1 MRRTIFAPAI
11 DAANRSTYLDALAN
25 GSLMLADRSRAQ
37 GIEIFPG
44 ANALLREIISLADHI
59 ICLSIEEMQRIS
71 KCLGVLNKPFSLVR
85 NAADYGAF
93 GNTSPDWFASTYGI
107 KDFVLCV
114 GRIEARKNQAMLLY
128 SLRECNVPVVF
139 IGQAGEPDYE
149 QLCRALAPRGT
160 LFINQ
165 LNRNELASAYAA
177 ARVCVLASWAEGAS
191 LSNLEAAAARCPLV
205 VSNRASEFE
214 YFGDGVRYCNPANWR
229 SIAEA
234 VINAMASFDAEKG
247 KREEL
252 RNRLM
257 STCTWEAAAGATVS
271 AYRKVIVE

>member
-1 MRRTIFAPAI
+1 M
-11 DAANRSTYLDALAN
+11 
-25 GSLMLADRSRAQ
+25 
-37 GIEIFPG
+37 
-44 ANALLREIISLADHI
+44 LREIVSLADHI
-59 ICLSIEEMQRIS
+59 VCLSIEEMQRIS
-71 KCLGVLNKPFSLVR
+71 KGLGVLNKPFSLVR

-93 GNTSPDWFASTYGI
+93 GNASPDWFVSTYGI
-107 KDFVLCV
+107 QNFVLCV

-128 SLRECNVPVVF
+128 SLRESSVPVVF
-139 IGQAGEPDYE
+139 VGQTGEPDYE

-177 ARVCVLASWAEGAS
+177 AKVCALPSWAEGAS

-214 YFGDGVRYCNPANWR
+214 YFGDAVRYCDPANWH

-234 VINAMASFDAEKG
+234 VINAVASFDAEKG

-252 RNRLM
+252 RNRLI
-257 STCTWEAAAGATVS
+257 STCTWEAAAAATLR
-271 AYRKVIVE
+271 AYERAIGEYK